1 MMSRDRCECAT
12 PLEEAGMQLP
22 PRLARSLFKHRF
34 VLVLAS
40 VALAAS
46 CASTGGDSGVPG
58 GPSGR
63 DGSVGDDGGGVPP
76 LGEGGPG
83 LVCNPCDD
91 FPPSPLLDGNASQNA
106 AHLFGPPEAGA
117 ATGGPCLVE
126 PASGALFPQNWLRPR
141 FIFGPGTSGQDLFE
155 IRLHTKNEANDLVV
169 YTTKT
174 QWTMPKDMWTGLTNH
189 AVGTPIGVSVRGVS
203 SSGGSPA
210 LGSSGDFTIAPATA
224 DGAMVYWTTAA
235 FDNNAN
241 NTNLQG
247 FHVGDEGVTTALT
260 TGQVQQQVRGGAID
274 GGNLPVGY
282 APVFCVGC
290 HTSTPD
296 GRYVAFT
303 AQWPWPN
310 ALASIQSDGGVVGSL
325 PPWLSPGA
333 MSNLSP
339 NVGRVYAPPAVSEIM
354 LGIQTFSKMHYQT
367 GDRIV
372 ISSIGASWNSTS
384 LTDPGMATGVVAQLA
399 WFDLEWS
406 PPGDAGL
413 PDSGTPTALP
423 GAPSNGGW
431 GIIGRMGD
439 ANSAGAPNWSHD
451 GQSIA
456 YASTDV
462 GVKDGRMN
470 QGKSDV
476 KLVAY
481 NNRMGGAATALQGA
495 SDPNYNEYY
504 PAFSPDDSLI
514 AFNRVTTSQSMYNQP
529 AAEVYVV
536 PAGGAPQ
543 GPTRLKANDPVAC
556 SGKTSPGVQNTW
568 PKWAPSPSTGKDG
581 KIYNWII
588 FSSTRNPATSGKAQ
602 LYVSAVVTD
611 PMSNAITTYPAI
623 YLWNQDPTL
632 NNLIPAWD
640 NFEIP
645 HGTQTVQ

>member
-1 MMSRDRCECAT
+1 MSRDRWECAT
-12 PLEEAGMQLP
+12 PLEEAAMPLP
-22 PRLARSLFKHRF
+22 SRVARSLFEHR
-34 VLVLAS
+34 LALALAS
-40 VALAAS
+40 AVAFAAS
-46 CASTGGDSGVPG
+46 CASTAGDNGVPG
-58 GPSGR
+58 GISGR
-63 DGSVGDDGGGVPP
+63 DGSVGDDGGFPP

-83 LVCNPCDD
+83 LACSPCDD
-91 FPPSPLLDGNASQNA
+91 FPPNPILDGNASQDA
-106 AHLFGPPEAGA
+106 AHLFGPMEAGA
-117 ATGGPCLVE
+117 SSGGPCLVE

-141 FIFGPGTSGQDLFE
+141 FLLAPGTSGQDLFE
-155 IRLHTKNEANDLVV
+155 IRLHTPNEANDLVV
-169 YTTKT
+169 YTSKT

-189 AVGTPIGVSVRGVS
+189 AVGTPIVVSVRGVS
-203 SSGGSPA
+203 SGGGSPA

-260 TGQVQQQVRGGAID
+260 TAQVQQQVRGGAID

-296 GRYVAFT
+296 GQYVAFT

-310 ALASIQSDGGVVGSL
+310 ALASIQSDGGVVGSV
-325 PPWLSPGA
+325 PPWLSQGA
-333 MSNLSP
+333 ISNLSP
-339 NVGRVYAPPAVSEIM
+339 NIGRVYAPPAVSEIM
-354 LGIQTFSKMHYQT
+354 LGIQTFSKTHYQT

-399 WFDLEWS
+399 WFDLEWNS
-406 PPGDAGL
+406 PGDAGL
-413 PDSGTPTALP
+413 PITGLPTALP

-431 GIIGRMGD
+431 GIIDRMGD
-439 ANSAGAPNWSHD
+439 TNSAGAPNWSHD
-451 GQSIA
+451 GQNIA
-456 YASTDV
+456 YASTDI

-476 KLVAY
+476 KLVPY
-481 NNRMGGAATALQGA
+481 NSRMGGAVTALEGA

-514 AFNRVTTSQSMYNQP
+514 AFNRVTATQSMYNQP

-536 PAGGAPQ
+536 AAAGAPQ
-543 GPTRLKANDPVAC
+543 GPTRLKANDPAAC

-568 PKWAPSPSTGKDG
+568 PKWAPGPNTGKDG

-588 FSSTRNPATSGKAQ
+588 FSSTRSPVASGKAQ

-611 PMSNAITTYPAI
+611 PTTKAVATYPAI

-640 NFEIP
+640 NFAIP